1 MDGRDS
7 GYMKVNQLSYF
18 VTIVEAGSLSAAAQN
33 LGVAQPAL
41 SQHIANLEQ
50 ELDVSLLERSS
61 RGVSTTPAG
70 DLLYEHARTIVRQI
84 ERAETDVRHL
94 GQSPSGEIV
103 VVLAASVS
111 QIVAPALAAAVAERF
126 PEVNLIIQEGM
137 SINIARLV
145 ESGRAD
151 LAFVPSAIMPPGVES
166 EHMLIEEVALGG
178 PKGSEGDIPE
188 PIDFESVCRFP
199 LVLPSRPHYIRNTLE
214 QLAFDQGIQ
223 LNIKAEQDSPRLL
236 PRLVAAG
243 YAYSVL
249 PVNGYFE
256 VPERADIFMR
266 KIVNPDISR
275 SLHII
280 WPRATAQDRLTNE
293 IKAILRDVI
302 ASLVSG
308 GQLRGRLSKV

>member
-1 MDGRDS
+1 
-7 GYMKVNQLSYF
+7 MKVNQLSYF
-18 VTIVEAGSLSAAAQN
+18 LAIVEAGSLSGAAQS

-50 ELDVSLLERSS
+50 ELDVALLERSS

-111 QIVAPALAAAVAERF
+111 QIISPVLATSVAERF

-137 SINIARLV
+137 SINIAKLV

-151 LAFVPSAIMPPGVES
+151 LAFVPSAIMPSGVES
-166 EHMLIEEVALGG
+166 EHMLVEELALGG
-178 PKGSEGDIPE
+178 ARGSEGDTDE
-188 PIDFESVCRFP
+188 PIDFELACEFP

-214 QLAFDQGIQ
+214 QVAFDQGLR

-236 PRLVAAG
+236 PRMVASG

-249 PVNGYFE
+249 PENGFSE
-256 VPERADIFMR
+256 VPDLGSIFMR
-266 KIVNPDISR
+266 KIVHPDFSR

-280 WPRATAQDRLTNE
+280 WPRVAAQDRLTIE
-293 IKAILRDVI
+293 VRAILRDVI
-302 ASLVSG
+302 AELVSTG
-308 GQLRGRLSKV
+308 HLRGHLKKN